1 MTEAP
6 GRGIRGVV
14 EDVSVVVGSRAYVTG
29 DLPGSSAVFAG
40 LDGAGG
46 DPGLQAAVA
55 VGGAAAAVI
64 DFADQPR
71 PDLTAALG
79 RLRAQGLTSF
89 MVLSGDDQDNVTA
102 IARQAGIA
110 DARGDLLAEDKV
122 TVVRG
127 LVDAGHRVLMV
138 GDGTN
143 DAPALGAATVGVAL
157 AEHGGGIT
165 AEAADAVLLRDDLAL
180 LPRALDIS
188 RRTMHITRQSIGMG
202 LGLSGAA
209 MVVAAA
215 GGISPPAG
223 ALIQEGIDLA
233 VILNALR
240 TAH

>member
-1 MTEAP
+1 
-6 GRGIRGVV
+6 V
-14 EDVSVVVGSRAYVTG
+14 EGTPVIVGSRAYVTG
-29 DLPGSSAVFAG
+29 ESPASFAG
-40 LDGAGG
+40 FDALDGAGG
-46 DPGLQAAVA
+46 DAGLQASVA
-55 VGGAAAAVI
+55 LDGTAAAVI

-71 PDLTAALG
+71 PDLTAALTS
-79 RLRAQGLTSF
+79 LRAQGLTSF
-89 MVLSGDDQDNVTA
+89 MVLSGDDQANVTA

-122 TVVRG
+122 TAVRG

-143 DAPALGAATVGVAL
+143 DAPAMGAATVGVAL

-188 RRTMHITRQSIGMG
+188 RRTMHITRQSIGVG

-209 MVVAAA
+209 MLVAAA
-215 GGISPPAG
+215 GGISPAVG
-223 ALIQEGIDLA
+223 ALLQEGIDLA

-240 TAH
+240 TAR